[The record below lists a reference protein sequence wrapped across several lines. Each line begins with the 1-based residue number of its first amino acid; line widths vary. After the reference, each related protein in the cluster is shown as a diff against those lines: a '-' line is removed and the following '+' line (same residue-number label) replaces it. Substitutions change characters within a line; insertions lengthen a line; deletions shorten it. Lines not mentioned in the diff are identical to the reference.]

1 MAQAKKTSGTPAIVA
16 VERARIA
23 FEVLEYEHVPGAE
36 SYGLEATLALGVA
49 PELVFKTLLASVESG
64 DGAKLVVAIIPVMER
79 LNLKSLAAA
88 AGGKRAEMA
97 KPPDAERA
105 TGYVVGG
112 ISPLGQRRRLTTV
125 LDQSASGHATI
136 YVSAGRRGLELALSP
151 NDLTRL
157 TDATFAAIT
166 A

>member
-16 VERARIA
+16 AERAGIP
-23 FEVLEYEHVPGAE
+23 FEVLEYAHQPGAE
-36 SYGLEATLALGVA
+36 SYGLEAALALGVA
-49 PELVFKTLLASVESG
+49 PEAVFKTLIASVETG
-64 DGAKLVVAIIPVMER
+64 DGGKLVVAIIPVLER

-97 KPPDAERA
+97 KPSDAERA

-112 ISPLGQRRRLTTV
+112 ISPLGQRRRLTTI
-125 LDQSASGHATI
+125 LDQSASAHATI
-136 YVSAGRRGLELALSP
+136 YVSAGRRGLELALAP
-151 NDLTRL
+151 ADLARL
-157 TDATFAAIT
+157 TDATLAAIT